1 MARVWDEFT
10 QADSSISRRFGGTGL
25 GLAISRRLVRQMGGD
40 IAVASTPGVGT
51 VFRFEVALRARR
63 ATDDARGQPAEAAPL
78 PQAAA
83 AAAAV
88 APLRILLAED
98 NATNRLVLS
107 RMLIR
112 LGHHVTEAIDG
123 LEAVEAVAGRAFD
136 LVLMDVMMPE
146 LDGLA
151 AASRIRGMAGPA
163 GQVKIIGLSADTM
176 HASRQA
182 YLAAGMDG
190 FASKPIT
197 AARLAEAIATVR
209 PNQTAPAAPDGAS
222 MIRPLVA
229 ENRVFDPAVLDT
241 LSRAAGADSVAS
253 RVDAFLRGHATR
265 LSGLRSLADTADAAR
280 VAASAQALAEEA
292 ASLGLMR
299 AARAAFNVGEA
310 AEPRHLASLEREL
323 RHGAD
328 ELRSW
333 RPVLPG

>member
-1 MARVWDEFT
+1 
-10 QADSSISRRFGGTGL
+10 
-25 GLAISRRLVRQMGGD
+25 
-40 IAVASTPGVGT
+40 
-51 VFRFEVALRARR
+51 
-63 ATDDARGQPAEAAPL
+63 
-78 PQAAA
+78 
-83 AAAAV
+83 
-88 APLRILLAED
+88 
-98 NATNRLVLS
+98 
-107 RMLIR
+107 
-112 LGHHVTEAIDG
+112 
-123 LEAVEAVAGRAFD
+123 
-136 LVLMDVMMPE
+136 
-146 LDGLA
+146 
-151 AASRIRGMAGPA
+151 
-163 GQVKIIGLSADTM
+163 
-176 HASRQA
+176 
-182 YLAAGMDG
+182 
-190 FASKPIT
+190 
-197 AARLAEAIATVR
+197 
-209 PNQTAPAAPDGAS
+209 